1 MQIEVMSPCP
11 EERIA
16 AEGMRDWPVWSGEV
30 SSFPWSYSERETCL
44 LLEGEVMV
52 TPDGGEPVC
61 FGAGDRVVFPA
72 GLRCVW
78 DVRQSVRKHYR
89 FG

>member
-16 AEGMRDWPVWSGEV
+16 AEGMRDWPVWSCEV

-44 LLEGEVMV
+44 LLEGEVML
-52 TPDGGEPVC
+52 D
-61 FGAGDRVVFPA
+61 
-72 GLRCVW
+72 
-78 DVRQSVRKHYR
+78 
-89 FG
+89 